1 MKHLLA
7 ILITASSLFALDGTG
22 SYELK
27 MSDKQSVINLYSKK
41 AGYINV
47 RMIPHCG
54 TMELL
59 DHNNKRVITGS
70 GYAPINWAIK
80 QGTYKL
86 IVIPSQNDC
95 TINIL
100 MPE

>member
-1 MKHLLA
+1 MKLFLSLLVV
-7 ILITASSLFALDGTG
+7 ASSLVALDGTG
-22 SYELK
+22 SYDIQ
-27 MSDKQSVINLYSKK
+27 MSTKQTVINLYSKK

-47 RMIPHCG
+47 KMVPHCG

-59 DHNNKRVITGS
+59 DRNNKLVITGS
-70 GYAPINWAIK
+70 GYVGINKNIGI
-80 QGTYKL
+80 GTYHL
-86 IVIPSQNDC
+86 VVIPNVNDC